1 MGQPAVKLGAFEGF
15 LLDGL
20 TPDNKAKA
28 LTLRQISQLLLLR
41 HGLYNQVGVYFDA
54 SASAYQIL
62 GLIHQDAPLT
72 HHTNL
77 TKANTNKSGLYAQV
91 LNLVNET
98 FWISSAFKACK
109 LEQRH
114 KIGLQRGHD
123 RKLIQAIVTR
133 LVYGKTRLGLPV
145 IWLCF
150 LTTMA
155 SRPAPVPWRT

>member
-1 MGQPAVKLGAFEGF
+1 M
-15 LLDGL
+15 DGL

-62 GLIHQDAPLT
+62 ELIHQDAPLT

-114 KIGLQRGHD
+114 KISLQRGHD

-133 LVYGKTRLGLPV
+133 LVYGKT
-145 IWLCF
+145 
-150 LTTMA
+150 A
-155 SRPAPVPWRT
+155 SGFASDLVVFFNNHGITPSPSALEDIAFALVDEI